1 LLTYAR
7 SALTVTL
14 RHFFFIISRISRI
27 SRIIVHTLLFYKNTY
42 KNMRFVS
49 TQKNSKHTLLRVRF
63 LKGYTFYSTY
73 STYSTYYKKKHH

>member
-1 LLTYAR
+1 
-7 SALTVTL
+7 
-14 RHFFFIISRISRI
+14 
-27 SRIIVHTLLFYKNTY
+27 
-42 KNMRFVS
+42 MRFVS